1 MENVFR
7 IVADIFGRCFF
18 VVCCVLFQNGKLLNT
33 GNGTITGSGETLKNF
48 YIHQSFIQELLNGAN
63 WGSMVG
69 DLYVSDDRIK
79 TILGEDTNTTYADYV
94 SRYLLSIIAG
104 LDDGSLKTE
113 LGLLVDNSADGILN
127 AKVWVFMVYHGC
139 DVYNSIAEKC
149 RGNASGDNARSLSYM
164 AGYFDSRHEAYSR
177 YKKHVDAILF
187 SSMDF
192 NKKIGLIISHM
203 QGCYLTEDDT
213 SKQKMLEFIQTLEY
227 RQFVKGQGDDILS
240 GYDAVRCLN

>member
-7 IVADIFGRCFF
+7 IVVDIFGRCFF
-18 VVCCVLFQNGKLLNT
+18 VVCCVLFPNGKLLNT

-48 YIHQSFIQELLNGAN
+48 YIHQSFIQELLSGAN
-63 WGSMVG
+63 WGSTLG
-69 DLYVSDDRIK
+69 GLYVSDDRVR
-79 TILGEDTNTTYADYV
+79 TILGEDANTTYADYA
-94 SRYLLSIIAG
+94 SRYLSSIIAG
-104 LDDGSLKTE
+104 LDYGPLKTE
-113 LGLLVDNSADGILN
+113 LKLLVDNSAGDILN
-127 AKVWVFMVYHGC
+127 AKIWVFMVYHGC

-149 RGNASGDNARSLSYM
+149 RSNASGDNARSLSYM
-164 AGYFDSRHEAYSR
+164 AGYFDSRHRAYDM

-187 SSMDF
+187 SSMDS
-192 NKKIGLIISHM
+192 NKKIGLVTNHM
-203 QGCYLTEDDT
+203 QGCYLTKDDG